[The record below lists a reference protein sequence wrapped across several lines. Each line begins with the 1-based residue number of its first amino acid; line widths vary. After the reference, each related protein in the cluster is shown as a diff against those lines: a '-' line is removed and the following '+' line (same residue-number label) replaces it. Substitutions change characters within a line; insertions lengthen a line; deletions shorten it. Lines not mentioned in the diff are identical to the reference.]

1 MGHGDLLVTQL
12 YLSRQATT
20 APYVPREAS
29 AAGRLR
35 SNAVTVQVPV
45 AEILGLQSLRG
56 PPHRRGR

>member
-35 SNAVTVQVPV
+35 SNAVTVQVKYYFTLPGNKSGS
-45 AEILGLQSLRG
+45 ANRAA
-56 PPHRRGR
+56 H